1 MKKTG
6 EIVASVTL
14 DTTELDVQLSE
25 MVDLLKPTIERLP
38 HHLVSPLLSKLITLV
53 NNIVVCDSSTAAG
66 TGFNI
71 IHSVRLGAEYER
83 LTAAIR
89 AGEFNL
95 ESF

>member
-14 DTTELDVQLSE
+14 DTTELDAQVLGLTE
-25 MVDLLKPTIERLP
+25 LLKPTIESLP
-38 HHLVSPLLSKLITLV
+38 NHLVSLLLRKVSAVV
-53 NNIVVCDSSTAAG
+53 NDIVVCDSSTADG

>member
-6 EIVASVTL
+6 EIVASITL
-14 DTTELDVQLSE
+14 DTTEINVQISE
-25 MVDLLKPTIERLP
+25 LIKLLKPTIESLP
-38 HHLVSPLLSKLITLV
+38 NHLVSLLFSKV
-53 NNIVVCDSSTAAG
+53 SAVANDIVFTDCPSATGTA
-66 TGFNI
+66 FNI
-71 IHSVRLGAEYER
+71 IHRVRLGTEYER